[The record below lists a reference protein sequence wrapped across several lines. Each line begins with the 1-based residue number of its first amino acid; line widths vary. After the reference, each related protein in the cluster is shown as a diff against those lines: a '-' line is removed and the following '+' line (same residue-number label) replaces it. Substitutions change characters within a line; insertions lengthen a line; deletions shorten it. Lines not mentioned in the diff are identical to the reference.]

1 MNIFRT
7 IPLLLLI
14 TIANTSAQELYTRFF
29 TENTMRVD
37 VYHTGTKGEELIT
50 LDEVYREGPWPGSRI
65 NLIDT
70 LNLGEYLFIVYDA
83 KTNIQIYSRGY
94 STIFNE
100 WQTTDDALQ
109 GKYHAISET
118 VRFPFPRRAVKL
130 EILRRDK
137 RMVFRHVFDCIIDP
151 NDPTRVNVEKRA
163 ADFPVVPIMEN
174 GPPREKVD
182 ILILGDG
189 YTQED
194 MEKFRED
201 ARHFSA
207 ILFDTEPFKDR
218 KEDFNVWTIEVASR
232 ESGID
237 IPDKNIWKN
246 TALGCT
252 YNTFGSARYVLT
264 EKNKELRDIA
274 GAAPYDFITILVND
288 NRYGGGGIFNLYTTT
303 YTKVDQR
310 GQEWQMDYV
319 YVHEFGHSFG
329 GLGDEYYS
337 SSTGYNDFY
346 QKGIEPWEPNI
357 TALLDPDNIKWKSLL
372 TPGIEIPT
380 KWGKAQY
387 DSLENERRKLDR
399 LAEDYYEKREPLLEA
414 ARKILNNPDLAGK
427 VGAFEGAGY
436 SSTGLYR
443 PSLDCRMFSLS
454 LKPFD
459 PVCTASIIRMID
471 FYAR

>member
-1 MNIFRT
+1 MNTFRNMTLLVFFT
-7 IPLLLLI
+7 I
-14 TIANTSAQELYTRFF
+14 TCASAQGIYARYF

-37 VYHTGTKGEELIT
+37 MYHTGTKGEELIT

-83 KTNIQIYSRGY
+83 TTNRQVYSRGY
-94 STIFNE
+94 STVFNE
-100 WQTTDDALQ
+100 WQTTDDAVQ
-109 GKYHAISET
+109 GNYHTISET
-118 VRFPFPRRAVKL
+118 IRFPFPRRAVKL

-137 RMVFRHVFDCIIDP
+137 RMTFRNVFECIIDP
-151 NDPTRVNVEKRA
+151 NDPTLVNREKRS
-163 ADFPVVPIMEN
+163 ADFPVVPIMKN

-189 YTQED
+189 YAQED

-207 ILFDTEPFKDR
+207 ILLDTQPFKDR
-218 KEDFNVWTIEVASR
+218 KTDFNIWTIEVTSR

-252 YNTFGSARYVLT
+252 YNTFGSARYILT

-319 YVHEFGHSFG
+319 YVHEFGHCFG

-357 TALLDPDNIKWKSLL
+357 TALLDPKNIKWKAFL

-380 KWGKAQY
+380 KWRKAQY

-414 ARKILNNPDLAGK
+414 AREILNNPELVGK

-459 PVCTASIIRMID
+459 PVCAASIIRMID
-471 FYAR
+471 FYSR